1 MMTVLSSEN
10 TVSKT
15 EYKKTGTF
23 RPKDPV
29 SAYTHFGG
37 FIASIIAMPLLLIHA
52 SEHGASEGSLISYTV
67 FMMSMILLYG
77 ASASYHSFNISP
89 KANMVL
95 KRIDHMSIFAL
106 IAGSYTPI
114 CAVALRGQNAGTM
127 LLGAVWI
134 MAAAGMLFKL
144 FWVTCPKW
152 VSSVIYTG
160 MGWACLMI
168 MPQII
173 AALHGAAFY
182 WLLAGGVL
190 YTIGAVIYSLKPAI
204 FDRPGFGNHELF
216 HCFVLAGSACHF
228 IMMYQFIAL
237 MG

>member
-1 MMTVLSSEN
+1 MTTLRSN
-10 TVSKT
+10 TVIQDAGRQSV
-15 EYKKTGTF
+15 GPF

-37 FIASIIAMPLLLIHA
+37 FLASIAAMPVLLIHA
-52 SEHGASEGSLISYTV
+52 AKYSASTSSLISYTI
-67 FMMSMILLYG
+67 FMLSMILLYG

-89 KANMVL
+89 KVNMVL
-95 KRIDHMSIFAL
+95 KRVDHMSIFAL

-114 CAVALRGQNAGTM
+114 CMVALKGQSAGT
-127 LLGAVWI
+127 LLLPVIWI

-160 MGWACLMI
+160 MGWACVMV
-168 MPQII
+168 MPAILS
-173 AALHGAAFY
+173 ALAGGAFY
-182 WLLAGGVL
+182 WLLSGGIL
-190 YTIGAVIYSLKPAI
+190 YTVGAVIYSLKPAVLN
-204 FDRPGFGNHELF
+204 RPGFGNHELF
-216 HCFVLAGSACHF
+216 HCFVLAGSICHF
-228 IMMYQFIAL
+228 IVMYQFLAM

>member
-1 MMTVLSSEN
+1 MTTLSNNNVLRD
-10 TVSKT
+10 TKQHT
-15 EYKKTGTF
+15 TGPF

-37 FIASIIAMPLLLIHA
+37 FLASILAMPFLLIHA
-52 SEHGASEGSLISYTV
+52 AKYGASTGSLISLMV

-77 ASASYHSFNISP
+77 ASASYHSFHISQ
-89 KANMVL
+89 KVDMVL
-95 KRIDHMSIFAL
+95 KRVDHMSIFAL

-114 CAVALRGQNAGTM
+114 CVIALKGQSAGT
-127 LLGAVWI
+127 LLLTVVWV

-160 MGWACLMI
+160 MGWACLI
-168 MPQII
+168 VMPQVI
-173 AALHGAAFY
+173 AALQGGAFN
-182 WLLAGGVL
+182 WLLAGGIL
-190 YTIGAVIYSLKPAI
+190 YTIGAVIYCLKPAI
-204 FDRPGFGNHELF
+204 LDRPGFGNHELF
-216 HCFVLAGSACHF
+216 HCFVLAGSICHF
-228 IMMYQFIAL
+228 IVMYQYIAM

>member
-1 MMTVLSSEN
+1 MTTLRSN
-10 TVSKT
+10 TVIQDAGRQSV
-15 EYKKTGTF
+15 GPF

-37 FIASIIAMPLLLIHA
+37 FLASIAAMPVLLIHA
-52 SEHGASEGSLISYTV
+52 AKYSASTSSLISYTI
-67 FMMSMILLYG
+67 FMLSMILLYG

-89 KANMVL
+89 KVNMVL
-95 KRIDHMSIFAL
+95 KRVDHMSIFAL

-114 CAVALRGQNAGTM
+114 CVVALKGQSAGT
-127 LLGAVWI
+127 LLLTVIWI

-160 MGWACLMI
+160 MGWACVMV
-168 MPQII
+168 MPAILS
-173 AALHGAAFY
+173 ALAGGAFY
-182 WLLAGGVL
+182 WLLSGGIL
-190 YTIGAVIYSLKPAI
+190 YTVGAVIYSLKPAVLN
-204 FDRPGFGNHELF
+204 RPGFGNHELF
-216 HCFVLAGSACHF
+216 HCFVLAGSICHF
-228 IMMYQFIAL
+228 IVMYQFLAM

>member
-1 MMTVLSSEN
+1 MTTLRSN
-10 TVSKT
+10 TVIQAAGRQSV
-15 EYKKTGTF
+15 GPF

-37 FIASIIAMPLLLIHA
+37 FLASIAAMPVLLIHA
-52 SEHGASEGSLISYTV
+52 AKYSASTSSLISYTI
-67 FMMSMILLYG
+67 FMLSMILLYG

-89 KANMVL
+89 KVNMVL
-95 KRIDHMSIFAL
+95 KRVDHMSIFAL

-114 CAVALRGQNAGTM
+114 CVVALKGQSAGT
-127 LLGAVWI
+127 LLLTVIWI

-160 MGWACLMI
+160 MGWACVMV
-168 MPQII
+168 MPAILS
-173 AALHGAAFY
+173 ALAGGAFY
-182 WLLAGGVL
+182 WLLSGGIL
-190 YTIGAVIYSLKPAI
+190 YTVGAVIYSLKPAVLN
-204 FDRPGFGNHELF
+204 RPGFGNHELF
-216 HCFVLAGSACHF
+216 HCFVLAGSICHF
-228 IMMYQFIAL
+228 IVMYQFLAM

>member
-1 MMTVLSSEN
+1 MTTLCSN
-10 TVSKT
+10 TVIQDAGRQSV
-15 EYKKTGTF
+15 GPF

-37 FIASIIAMPLLLIHA
+37 FLASIAAMPVLLIHA
-52 SEHGASEGSLISYTV
+52 AKYSASTSSLISYTI
-67 FMMSMILLYG
+67 FMLSMILLYG

-89 KANMVL
+89 KVNMVL
-95 KRIDHMSIFAL
+95 KRVDHMSIFAL

-114 CAVALRGQNAGTM
+114 CVVALKGQSAGT
-127 LLGAVWI
+127 LLLTVIWI

-160 MGWACLMI
+160 MGWACVMV
-168 MPQII
+168 MPAILS
-173 AALHGAAFY
+173 ALAGGAFY
-182 WLLAGGVL
+182 WLLSGGIL
-190 YTIGAVIYSLKPAI
+190 YTVGAVIYSLKPAVLN
-204 FDRPGFGNHELF
+204 RPGFGNHELF
-216 HCFVLAGSACHF
+216 HCFVLAGSICHF
-228 IMMYQFIAL
+228 IVMYQFLAM